1 MYCKSESIHNISDF
15 IVKANPITMKPQIPG
30 FGSHLQ
36 EMIFSSLLI
45 LISSS
50 TSMWLGVQEPR
61 GLPVSQIGG
70 GGYLSPEGTQGTP
83 THCWW
88 HQTQPLSPTSASLKD
103 LRSSTDIP
111 VGTDEQDYV
120 QLREDV
126 LGPFARSEIGD
137 QAVFAGGFFRWLY
150 PTGILLTPTFLSQI
164 Y

>member
-1 MYCKSESIHNISDF
+1 MYCKYESIYNISDF

-50 TSMWLGVQEPR
+50 TSMWPGVQEPR

-83 THCWW
+83 THCWC

-111 VGTDEQDYV
+111 VGTEEQD
-120 QLREDV
+120 
-126 LGPFARSEIGD
+126 
-137 QAVFAGGFFRWLY
+137 
-150 PTGILLTPTFLSQI
+150 
-164 Y
+164 